1 MEKLLLMSRLYS
13 SHRIVKVLLGNG
25 FVFVSQKGSHQ
36 KYKFG
41 NKTVIMPISDQ
52 NAPYKSIYFSA
63 YRFKIFLE

>member
-1 MEKLLLMSRLYS
+1 MSRLYS

-41 NKTVIMPISDQ
+41 KDEVFKEHFGGYLVLLPILRKKFQ
-52 NAPYKSIYFSA
+52 
-63 YRFKIFLE
+63 LEHLVQ